1 MDIIKRIIGAFLVI
15 HGVACGL
22 FSIIEHLFDYV
33 SGLDASALGYSPVWL
48 YLDPATAVGIALALL
63 FALLRKMAMQ
73 RDGRDG
79 SAGAGITRAYL
90 EANALFYGFLFV
102 AILFYRLWLGDLTG
116 RGSFPVAADVQWS
129 IVYALYPLL
138 SVALGLALARGRQP
152 TA

>member
-1 MDIIKRIIGAFLVI
+1 MDIIKRIVGVFLVV

-48 YLDPATAVGIALALL
+48 YLDPATAVGIALALI
-63 FALLRKMAMQ
+63 FALLRKRAMQ
-73 RDGRDG
+73 RDSG
-79 SAGAGITRAYL
+79 AGAGVTRAYL

-152 TA
+152 AA

>member
-1 MDIIKRIIGAFLVI
+1 MDIIKRIIGVFLVI

-63 FALLRKMAMQ
+63 FALLRKMATQ
-73 RDGRDG
+73 RDG

-138 SVALGLALARGRQP
+138 SVALGIALARGRQP

>member
-1 MDIIKRIIGAFLVI
+1 MDIIKRIIGVFLVI

-33 SGLDASALGYSPVWL
+33 SGLGVSALGYSPIWL

-73 RDGRDG
+73 RDSRD
-79 SAGAGITRAYL
+79 GAGITRAYL
-90 EANALFYGFLFV
+90 EANTLFYGFLFV

-152 TA
+152 SL

>member
-1 MDIIKRIIGAFLVI
+1 MDIIKRIIGVFLVI

-73 RDGRDG
+73 RDG

-102 AILFYRLWLGDLTG
+102 AILFYRLWFGDLTG

-138 SVALGLALARGRQP
+138 SVALGIALARGRQP

>member
-1 MDIIKRIIGAFLVI
+1 MDIIKRIIGVFLVI

-48 YLDPATAVGIALALL
+48 YLDPATAVGIALALI

-73 RDGRDG
+73 RDGRD
-79 SAGAGITRAYL
+79 GAGITRAYL

-102 AILFYRLWLGDLTG
+102 AILFYRLWFGDLTG

-129 IVYALYPLL
+129 IVYTLYPLL
-138 SVALGLALARGRQP
+138 SVALGIALARGRQP
-152 TA
+152 AA

>member
-1 MDIIKRIIGAFLVI
+1 MDIIKRIIGVFLVI
-15 HGVACGL
+15 HGAACGL

-33 SGLDASALGYSPVWL
+33 SGLGVSALGYSPVWL

-73 RDGRDG
+73 RS

-138 SVALGLALARGRQP
+138 SVALGIALARGRQP
-152 TA
+152 AA

>member
-1 MDIIKRIIGAFLVI
+1 MDIIKRIIGVFLAI
-15 HGVACGL
+15 HGAACGL

-63 FALLRKMAMQ
+63 FALLRKMATQ
-73 RDGRDG
+73 RDD

-102 AILFYRLWLGDLTG
+102 AILFYRLWFGDLTG

-138 SVALGLALARGRQP
+138 SVALGIALARGRQP
-152 TA
+152 AA

>member
-1 MDIIKRIIGAFLVI
+1 MDIIKRIIGVFLVI

-73 RDGRDG
+73 RDG
-79 SAGAGITRAYL
+79 SAGASITRAYL

-138 SVALGLALARGRQP
+138 GIALGIALARGRQP
-152 TA
+152 TL

>member
-1 MDIIKRIIGAFLVI
+1 MDISKRIIGVFLVI
-15 HGVACGL
+15 HGAACGL

-48 YLDPATAVGIALALL
+48 YLDPSTAVGIALALI

-73 RDGRDG
+73 RDG
-79 SAGAGITRAYL
+79 SAGITRAYL

-138 SVALGLALARGRQP
+138 SVALGIALARGRQP
-152 TA
+152 AA